1 VNIILIA
8 YLLIFALFGTA
19 ASYFVRYIYAY
30 WVQKDMLMAYIVKAG
45 MCVVM
50 VVIISALIP
59 YLD

>member
-19 ASYFVRYIYAY
+19 ASYFVRFIYAY
-30 WVQKDMLMAYIVKAG
+30 WVLNKMPMHYIIKAG
-45 MCVVM
+45 ICLVM

-59 YLD
+59 YLG